1 MITSFGLGLDID
13 YLGAIS
19 SYGMTRRPTGYV
31 PPVIVT
37 PEVPGSIARAFSVDN
52 RPIRLL
58 RNEIAERK
66 RLKRKIAA
74 DRRLSTMQRR
84 RAEEEQ
90 ILAMYAMVRKAA

>member
-1 MITSFGLGLDID
+1 MITSYGLGLDID

-19 SYGMTRRPTGYV
+19 SYGMTRRPVGYS
-31 PPVIVT
+31 PPVVVT
-37 PEVPGSIARAFSVDN
+37 PEVPGNISRAFAVDN

-74 DRRLSTMQRR
+74 DRRMATMQRR
-84 RAEEEQ
+84 KAEEAQ